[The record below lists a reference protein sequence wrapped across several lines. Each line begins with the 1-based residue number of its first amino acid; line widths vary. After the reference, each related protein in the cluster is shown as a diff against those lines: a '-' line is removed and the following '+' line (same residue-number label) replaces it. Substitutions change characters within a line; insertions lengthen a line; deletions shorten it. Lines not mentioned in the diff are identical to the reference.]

1 MRRSPITYASAA
13 IFLTCVAPH
22 AAVAEMS
29 KITIAHQ
36 FGLGYLPLYVM
47 SDQKLIEDC
56 ARLKGAG
63 EVSVEWVK
71 MGSTAVLADGIL
83 SGNFTVASAGVPPFI
98 VLWAKT
104 NARVR
109 MISALNEQ
117 PMKLNSNDSK
127 VKTISD
133 LTDQDR
139 IAVPAIKTSAHSI
152 LLGMAAEKVWG
163 NGSGNKLDT
172 LQVPLSHPD
181 ATAAL
186 LAGKGQITAHFSTIP
201 FTAMQLANPKIH
213 TILTSTEI
221 LGGPSTTTAWWTTE
235 RFHDEN
241 PKLYEALVCAV
252 DKAVTFVNEN
262 RSQAARIYNRAEPSN
277 MSDREVEKIISDPE
291 VTYTLTP
298 ERTLVFGEYMY
309 RAGVISKNHPVG
321 RTSFSLMSAPC
332 LEADRL

>member
-1 MRRSPITYASAA
+1 MKLALILSSAVLSLGVMHPGTASA
-13 IFLTCVAPH
+13 
-22 AAVAEMS
+22 EMR

-47 SDQKLIEDC
+47 ADQKLIENC
-56 ARLKGAG
+56 ARTKG
-63 EVSVEWVK
+63 VQDLTVEWVK
-71 MGSTAVLADGIL
+71 MGSTSVLADGIL
-83 SGNFTVASAGVPPFI
+83 SGNFSVASAGVPPFI

-104 NARVR
+104 NGKVR

-117 PMKLNSNDSK
+117 PMKLNTNDPK
-127 VKTISD
+127 VKSIADFS
-133 LTDQDR
+133 DQDR
-139 IAVPAIKTSAHSI
+139 VAVPSIKTSAHSI
-152 LLGMAAEKVWG
+152 LLGMAAEKLWG
-163 NGSGNKLDT
+163 KGNGNKLET

-241 PKLYEALVCAV
+241 PKLYESLVCAAE
-252 DKAVTFVNEN
+252 KAVDFVNQH
-262 RSQAARIYNRAEPSN
+262 RSAAAQIYGRMEPSS
-277 MSDREVEKIISDPE
+277 MSDKDVEKIISDPE
-291 VTYTLTP
+291 VVFTLTP
-298 ERTLVFGEYMY
+298 ERTLVFGDFMY
-309 RAGVISKNHPVG
+309 RAGIIPKKPASWKDFF
-321 RTSFSLMSAPC
+321 FSNV
-332 LEADRL
+332 EALPGS

>member
-1 MRRSPITYASAA
+1 MHPGAAS
-13 IFLTCVAPH
+13 
-22 AAVAEMS
+22 AEMS

-47 SDQKLIEDC
+47 ADQKLIESC
-56 ARLKGAG
+56 AKGKDG
-63 EVSVEWVK
+63 QDVTVEWVK
-71 MGSTAVLADGIL
+71 MGSTSVLADGIL

-104 NARVR
+104 NGKVR

-117 PMKLNSNDSK
+117 PMKLNTNDPK
-127 VKTISD
+127 VKSIADFS
-133 LTDQDR
+133 DQDR
-139 IAVPAIKTSAHSI
+139 VAVPSIKTSAHSI
-152 LLGMAAEKVWG
+152 LLGMAAEKLWG
-163 NGSGNKLDT
+163 AGSGNKLET

-235 RFHDEN
+235 RFHEQN
-241 PKLYEALVCAV
+241 PKLYGSLVCAAE
-252 DKAVTFVNEN
+252 KAINFVN
-262 RSQAARIYNRAEPSN
+262 RDRLGAAHIYNRMEPSN
-277 MSDREVEKIISDPE
+277 MSDRDVEKIISDPE
-291 VTYTLTP
+291 VAFTLTP
-298 ERTLVFGEYMY
+298 ERTLVFGDFMY
-309 RAGVISKNHPVG
+309 RTGLIAKKPTNWKDFF
-321 RTSFSLMSAPC
+321 FSNV
-332 LEADRL
+332 EALPGS